1 MPGIPIHSEPDA
13 MVKLIGDLHWEG
25 GKLIVGDTDVA
36 KKMAAVSGV
45 LGGGR
50 QFGLLECV
58 FTKITVDVVTS
69 DQSFGG
75 AFSEASE
82 PGGAPAGQAA

>member
-1 MPGIPIHSEPDA
+1 MFRFTANPMPS
-13 MVKLIGDLHWEG
+13 VKLIGDLHWEG

-36 KKMAAVSGV
+36 KKMAAVNGV

-50 QFGLLECV
+50 QFGILECV
-58 FTKITVDVVTS
+58 LTKITVDVVTS

-75 AFSEASE
+75 SFSEASE
-82 PGGAPAGQAA
+82 PVACSRTIRL